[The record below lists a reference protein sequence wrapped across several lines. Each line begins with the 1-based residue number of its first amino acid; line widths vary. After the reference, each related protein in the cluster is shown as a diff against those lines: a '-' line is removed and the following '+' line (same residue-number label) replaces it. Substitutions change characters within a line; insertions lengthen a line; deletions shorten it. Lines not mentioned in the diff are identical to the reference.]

1 MKPELSEKMLAAAAG
16 WPVVQAARKIRDS
29 GKVSRVSYEHP
40 VLKGAVRSGSRT
52 YGSGLRLGDAMEN
65 LCGCYESWSEG
76 TICAHSVAVALVAIA
91 GPTVAVASEAPLD
104 DPKPGSSPG
113 SI

>member
-1 MKPELSEKMLAAAAG
+1 MKAELSEKMLAAAAG
-16 WPVVQAARKIRDS
+16 WPVVHAARKIRDS

-52 YGSGLRLGDAMEN
+52 YGSGLRLGGTIEN

-76 TICAHSVAVALVAIA
+76 TICAHSVAVALVAMESKLA
-91 GPTVAVASEAPLD
+91 APDLGHPSPSEGLPPLR
-104 DPKPGSSPG
+104 
-113 SI
+113 